1 MEIKTLCSLRSLRE
15 IYYHHTDVLFSHAED
30 AKVAKNLLNNTCDRE
45 RSLATHDKRA
55 QRYAEISS
63 CIVYSFVIQSLRSP
77 VAVKLATTPA
87 PA

>member
-1 MEIKTLCSLRSLRE
+1 MRYIATIR
-15 IYYHHTDVLFSHAED
+15 IFFPHAED
-30 AKVAKNLLNNTCDRE
+30 AKVAKILLLTLSLE

-63 CIVYSFVIQSLRSP
+63 CIVYSFVIRPLRSP
-77 VAVKLATTPA
+77 VVVKLTTTPA